1 MRIGDRMIGQGYEPY
16 VIAEI
21 GVNHDGDAQRALALT
36 RLAAEAGADAVKF
49 QLFEADR
56 LMSRAAKLAAYQ
68 ARAGETDP
76 VEMLRRLELP
86 APALEACAREATRL
100 RIHAILS
107 VFSVELVP
115 GPGAP
120 WHAYK
125 TASPDIVNRPL
136 LAALAATGR
145 PLIVSTG
152 ASTPEEVTRAIGWLS
167 DARDRLAILQCVSSY
182 PTPPERASIGGVEA
196 LLRLFQGPVGY
207 SDHTRE
213 EDTGVVALAAGACV
227 LEKHFTYSRAAQGPD
242 HAASLEPAQF
252 ARYVA
257 RTRDAHDRQALVG
270 MGDPRVGP
278 REKRVLDIEQDVR
291 LVSRQS
297 LVAVRDLPA
306 GHVLS
311 RGDLTIKRPGT
322 GIPPHEMEAVVG
334 RRLVAPVA
342 ADMPLPAG
350 CVG

>member
-21 GVNHDGDAQRALALT
+21 GVNHDGDAQRALTLT

-86 APALEACAREATRL
+86 APALEACAREAGRL
-100 RIHAILS
+100 GIHAILS

-136 LAALAATGR
+136 LTALASTGR

-152 ASTPEEVTRAIGWLS
+152 ASTPEEVTRAIGWLA

-182 PTPPERASIGGVEA
+182 PTPPDRASIGGVEA
-196 LLRLFQGPVGY
+196 LLRLFGGPVGY

-227 LEKHFTYSRAAQGPD
+227 LEKHFTYSREAQGPD
-242 HAASLEPAQF
+242 HAASLESAQF

-257 RTRDAHDRQALVG
+257 LTRDACDRQTLVG

-297 LVAVRDLPA
+297 LVAAKDLPA
-306 GHVLS
+306 GHVL
-311 RGDLTIKRPGT
+311 RREDLTIKRPGT
-322 GIPPHEMEAVVG
+322 GIPPHELEAVVG

-342 ADMPLPAG
+342 ADMPLPTG